1 MNKTLMALCLFGA
14 VLVARPVA
22 AAEAPQALPTIGQQ
36 QLAALQWRPL
46 NPPVAEALTLD
57 DATPRLDTGLGRGPV
72 AAFTLPAD
80 RGTLEITLQSL
91 VNEHNEVFVPN
102 VLVLDEGLNPAAFY
116 PADAFPFAPGRLL
129 LDNRLEG
136 RIRLTPMPGQQR
148 IHLLVFTRAE
158 DLARHTMMP
167 HPAKVHARA
176 MGNQPPDIPDVRVS
190 HQPRGQLQL
199 KVAAEQKQSAQVIGQ
214 QPPAATA
221 AGPAAAPLPDTEA
234 YFTQAIR
241 TAAGQGD
248 IDKALSLLEE
258 AERLGVGSARRTFVE
273 AVK

>member
-1 MNKTLMALCLFGA
+1 MNKTLVALCLFGA
-14 VLVARPVA
+14 VLAARPVA
-22 AAEAPQALPTIGQQ
+22 AAEAPQALPAIGQQ

-46 NPPVAEALTLD
+46 NPPATETLTLD
-57 DATPRLDTGLGRGPV
+57 DAAPRLDTGPGTGPV

-80 RGTLEITLQSL
+80 RGTLELTLHSL
-91 VNEHNEVFVPN
+91 VNEHHQVFVPN
-102 VLVLDEGLNPAAFY
+102 VLVLDEGLQPAAFY

-167 HPAKVHARA
+167 HPARVHARA

-190 HQPRGQLQL
+190 HQARGTLQL
-199 KVAAEQKQSAQVIGQ
+199 KVAAEQKQGAVVIGP
-214 QPPAATA
+214 QPLAATA
-221 AGPAAAPLPDTEA
+221 ADPAEAPLPDTKA
-234 YFTQAIR
+234 YFLGAIR
-241 TAAGQGD
+241 AAAGQGD
-248 IDKALSLLEE
+248 IDKALRLMEE